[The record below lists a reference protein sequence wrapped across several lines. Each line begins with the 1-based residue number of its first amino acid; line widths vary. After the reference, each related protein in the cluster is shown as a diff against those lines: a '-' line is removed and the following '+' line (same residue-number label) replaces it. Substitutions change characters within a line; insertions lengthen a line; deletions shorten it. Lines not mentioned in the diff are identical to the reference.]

1 MSVQPHFLCYY
12 PDCAKT
18 FVTKFNLRRHVN
30 STHLAIK
37 AYTCPVCLKRFAC
50 KQNLSE
56 HNFIHTGE
64 KPFGCPQPGCGKRFR
79 QASQLCV
86 HRKTHK
92 MEVEMCRSYDFE
104 LKLTHLLAHLHE
116 VLCPHVE
123 GPLVALPPLG
133 QSRPGKLPVL
143 PQLLTQ

>member
-1 MSVQPHFLCYY
+1 MSAKIHFLCYY
-12 PDCAKT
+12 PDCSKT

-37 AYTCPVCLKRFAC
+37 AYTCSLCLKRFAC

-64 KPFGCPQPGCGKRFR
+64 KPFGCPLPSCGKRFR

-92 MEVEMCRSYDFE
+92 MEVEMCRSSDYE
-104 LKLTHLLAHLHE
+104 LKLTDLLSHIHE
-116 VLCPHVE
+116 VLALPTDF
-123 GPLVALPPLG
+123 PLVSLPPLG
-133 QSRPGKLPVL
+133 RPQAGKLPVL
-143 PQLLTQ
+143 PQLLT